1 MVYDLI
7 ECSLYSSIEKTPL
20 VARSGPRP
28 RMAQPAA
35 NTNWTVENDVGML
48 DVFSRGSTN
57 EQRIDFTAS
66 EDVRT
71 LLRDL
76 GRTEDVK
83 FSPDNRRLAVANRWG
98 DVPILKL
105 PPCTAEEKNVE
116 LIPVHTIGSDQT
128 HLLDSPGSVTVSLL
142 GQNRYELLV
151 CNNYANYVTRHIL
164 EDAGHLELQSSEILL
179 SKGLGVP
186 DGVAV
191 SSDRRW
197 IAISNHNAHS
207 VFLYENTPEL
217 NRHSEPDGILRN
229 LNYPHGLLFAPDDS
243 FMLVADAGAPYVNI
257 YARDGDSW
265 SGMRDPVAALR
276 VMDETTYR
284 RGRKNPQEGGPKG
297 IDVDSGM
304 NVLVTTC
311 DEQVLAFFD
320 LPSMMQRR
328 GLPMDWRKRPC
339 NGGWGGQGIACDACA
354 DGNESRGAA
363 ESARVK
369 RQWQA
374 WIVYQRVVT
383 TVFKREIARCMM
395 RAINADRTLKRV
407 TVGSIHCARRQA
419 RNAPDRSPCFER

>member
-1 MVYDLI
+1 
-7 ECSLYSSIEKTPL
+7 
-20 VARSGPRP
+20 
-28 RMAQPAA
+28 
-35 NTNWTVENDVGML
+35 ML
-48 DVFSRGSTN
+48 DVFSRGSTS
-57 EQRIDFTAS
+57 EQRIDFSAS
-66 EDVRT
+66 EEVRAV
-71 LLRDL
+71 LRDL

-83 FSPDNRRLAVANRWG
+83 FSPDNRRLAVAGYKKNKLVVFDVALEVTAAGTRVSLPDFIEITSPGLHAPHGLCFIDDQTLVVANRWG

-105 PPCTAEEKNVE
+105 PPCGAGEKNVE

-151 CNNYANYVTRHIL
+151 CNNYANYVTRHVL
-164 EDAGHLELQSSEILL
+164 ENAGHPELKSSEILL
-179 SKGLGVP
+179 SRGLGVP
-186 DGVAV
+186 DGVAL

-207 VFLYENTPEL
+207 VFLYENTPRL
-217 NRHSEPDGILRN
+217 SRDSEPDGILRN

-297 IDVDSGM
+297 IDIDGGM

-320 LPSMMQRR
+320 LPSMLERR
-328 GLPMDWRKRPC
+328 GVSMDWRKKAIQWRV
-339 NGGWGGQGIACDACA
+339 
-354 DGNESRGAA
+354 E
-363 ESARVK
+363 RVK
-369 RQWQA
+369 EHLRRMRG
-374 WIVYQRVVT
+374 WI
-383 TVFKREIARCMM
+383 
-395 RAINADRTLKRV
+395 
-407 TVGSIHCARRQA
+407 
-419 RNAPDRSPCFER
+419 

>member
-1 MVYDLI
+1 
-7 ECSLYSSIEKTPL
+7 
-20 VARSGPRP
+20 
-28 RMAQPAA
+28 
-35 NTNWTVENDVGML
+35 ML
-48 DVFSRGSTN
+48 DVFSRGSTS
-57 EQRIDFTAS
+57 EQRIDFSAS
-66 EDVRT
+66 EEVRAV
-71 LLRDL
+71 LRDL

-83 FSPDNRRLAVANRWG
+83 FSPDNRRLAVAGYKKNKLVVFDVALEVTAAGTRVSLPDFIEITSPGLHAPHGLCFIDDQTLVVANRWG

-105 PPCTAEEKNVE
+105 PPCGAGEKNVE

-151 CNNYANYVTRHIL
+151 CNNYANYVTRHVL
-164 EDAGHLELQSSEILL
+164 ENAGHPELKSSEILL
-179 SKGLGVP
+179 SRGLGVP
-186 DGVAV
+186 DGVAL

-207 VFLYENTPEL
+207 VFLYENTPRL
-217 NRHSEPDGILRN
+217 SRDSEPDGILRN

-265 SGMRDPVAALR
+265 AGTRDPVAALR

-297 IDVDSGM
+297 IDIDSGM

-328 GLPMDWRKRPC
+328 GLPMDWRKK
-339 NGGWGGQGIACDACA
+339 AL
-354 DGNESRGAA
+354 
-363 ESARVK
+363 
-369 RQWQA
+369 QW
-374 WIVYQRVVT
+374 
-383 TVFKREIARCMM
+383 
-395 RAINADRTLKRV
+395 RV
-407 TVGSIHCARRQA
+407 TWAR
-419 RNAPDRSPCFER
+419 DRLRRMRGWN

>member
-105 PPCTAEEKNVE
+105 PPCGAEEKNVE
-116 LIPVHTIGSDQT
+116 LIPVQTIGRDRVR
-128 HLLDSPGSVTVSLL
+128 LLDSPGSVTVSLL

-164 EDAGHLELQSSEILL
+164 QNAGHLELQSSEILL

-186 DGVAV
+186 DGVAL

-257 YARDGDSW
+257 YARNGDSW
-265 SGMRDPVAALR
+265 AGTRDPVAALR

-328 GLPMDWRKRPC
+328 GLPMDWRKKALQWRV
-339 NGGWGGQGIACDACA
+339 GWARDRLRRM
-354 DGNESRGAA
+354 RGW
-363 ESARVK
+363 K
-369 RQWQA
+369 
-374 WIVYQRVVT
+374 
-383 TVFKREIARCMM
+383 
-395 RAINADRTLKRV
+395 
-407 TVGSIHCARRQA
+407 
-419 RNAPDRSPCFER
+419 

>member
-1 MVYDLI
+1 MAAEV
-7 ECSLYSSIEKTPL
+7 TQ
-20 VARSGPRP
+20 RP
-28 RMAQPAA
+28 RVAQPET
-35 NTNWTVENDVGML
+35 NTKWTVESDVGML
-48 DVFSRGSTN
+48 DVFSRGSTS
-57 EQRIDFTAS
+57 EQRIDFSAP

-71 LLRDL
+71 VLRDL

-83 FSPDNRRLAVANRWG
+83 FSPDNRRLAVAGYKKNKLVVFDVAIEVTAAGTRVSIQDFIEITSPGLHAPHGLCFIDDQTLVVANRWG

-105 PPCTAEEKNVE
+105 PPCGAEEKNVE
-116 LIPVHTIGSDQT
+116 LIPVQTIGRDRV
-128 HLLDSPGSVTVSLL
+128 HLVDSPGSVTVSLF

-164 EDAGHLELQSSEILL
+164 QNAGHLELQSSEILL

-207 VFLYENTPEL
+207 VFLYENAPRL
-217 NRHSEPDGILRN
+217 SRDSEPDGILRN

-265 SGMRDPVAALR
+265 AGTRDPVAALR

-297 IDVDSGM
+297 IDIDSGM

-320 LPSMMQRR
+320 LPSMLKRR
-328 GLPMDWRKRPC
+328 GVSMDWRKKSVQWRV
-339 NGGWGGQGIACDACA
+339 GRVREHLRRMRGW
-354 DGNESRGAA
+354 
-363 ESARVK
+363 K
-369 RQWQA
+369 
-374 WIVYQRVVT
+374 
-383 TVFKREIARCMM
+383 
-395 RAINADRTLKRV
+395 
-407 TVGSIHCARRQA
+407 
-419 RNAPDRSPCFER
+419 